1 MRVLSVSPDASG
13 AWTLKVSAKKLRADE
28 GGTQKEEPM
37 DDWVDIGVLGAD
49 DKPLYLKKH
58 RIRTGEATLTLEVGE
73 KPLRAGI
80 DPVVKLID
88 RRPDDNT
95 IAVTRAE

>member
-1 MRVLSVSPDASG
+1 
-13 AWTLKVSAKKLRADE
+13 
-28 GGTQKEEPM
+28 M
-37 DDWVDIGVLGAD
+37 DDLVDIGVLGVD

-58 RIRTGEATLTLEVGE
+58 RVKDGESTFTLEVAE
-73 KPLRAGI
+73 KPVRAGI

-95 IAVTRAE
+95 VAATAG